1 LEAFQNTGQTTHKIA
16 SSRIKQEIFIIKVK
30 DMYQKSINARCSLP
44 AELHAFRQGQV
55 FMRCYF
61 QLLAYFFTC
70 IGIHKRRQ
78 ITNP

>member
-44 AELHAFRQGQV
+44 AELHVISARPGF
-55 FMRCYF
+55 YA
-61 QLLAYFFTC
+61 LLFPTSCLFF
-70 IGIHKRRQ
+70 HLHWD
-78 ITNP
+78 P